1 MKSAKFP
8 VNIEIAELLRSV
20 AASYELKEPET
31 SKFKII
37 AYQRAADAVEHA
49 SSELKDL
56 WDDGKLQE
64 VPGIGKSIA
73 EHLDGLFRKGESF
86 HFKKIMSGIP
96 RAVFTLIRLPQIG
109 PKSAYKLV
117 KELKLSEKNPVEDL
131 EKAAKKGEIAQLSGF
146 GESSQSEILKVI
158 QETKRRTRRHLLPY
172 AISAAADVIE
182 WLKKSSN
189 IKGVDPL
196 GSLRRWTS
204 TVGDID
210 IAVASENPGEAIEH
224 FIEYPKAQ
232 RVLEQGKHTTSIL
245 LPGNVQIDLMIQPP
259 SSYGALLQ
267 HFTGSKHHN
276 IVLREYAIKKGMSLS
291 EYGIKVKNKLK
302 KFSSEEE
309 FYKTLGMDWI
319 SPELREDSGEIEASL
334 RHQLPKLLELKDV
347 KADLHIHS
355 DFNIETSHD
364 VGESSAETLI
374 KKADA
379 LGYEYIVFSEHNPSK
394 SQHSSVQTRDIL
406 SKKKKTIEKIN
417 YSIVKNKYKRI
428 KKVFNSL
435 EIDILPD
442 GKLAIDE
449 KAIDLLDFALV
460 SIHSSFRSSRLDNTK
475 RVLAALSHPK
485 VKILSHPTTRRLNQR
500 EGIELEWPKIF
511 EFCLRNNK
519 WLEINADPIRLDLPD
534 VLVKE
539 AINFGVKITLG
550 TDAHH
555 VDGLDDM
562 IYGVSVARRGWA
574 KSADIINT
582 RNLIEF
588 EKMLK

>member
-73 EHLDGLFRKGESF
+73 EHLDGLFRKVESF

-224 FIEYPKAQ
+224 FI
-232 RVLEQGKHTTSIL
+232 
-245 LPGNVQIDLMIQPP
+245 
-259 SSYGALLQ
+259 
-267 HFTGSKHHN
+267 
-276 IVLREYAIKKGMSLS
+276 
-291 EYGIKVKNKLK
+291 
-302 KFSSEEE
+302 
-309 FYKTLGMDWI
+309 
-319 SPELREDSGEIEASL
+319 
-334 RHQLPKLLELKDV
+334 
-347 KADLHIHS
+347 
-355 DFNIETSHD
+355 
-364 VGESSAETLI
+364 
-374 KKADA
+374 
-379 LGYEYIVFSEHNPSK
+379 
-394 SQHSSVQTRDIL
+394 
-406 SKKKKTIEKIN
+406 
-417 YSIVKNKYKRI
+417 
-428 KKVFNSL
+428 
-435 EIDILPD
+435 
-442 GKLAIDE
+442 
-449 KAIDLLDFALV
+449 
-460 SIHSSFRSSRLDNTK
+460 
-475 RVLAALSHPK
+475 
-485 VKILSHPTTRRLNQR
+485 
-500 EGIELEWPKIF
+500 
-511 EFCLRNNK
+511 
-519 WLEINADPIRLDLPD
+519 
-534 VLVKE
+534 
-539 AINFGVKITLG
+539 
-550 TDAHH
+550 
-555 VDGLDDM
+555 
-562 IYGVSVARRGWA
+562 
-574 KSADIINT
+574 
-582 RNLIEF
+582 
-588 EKMLK
+588 